1 VPTVA
6 NPTTTAQFTGPIILK
21 NEPAYPV
28 SAAKF
33 QMLMNYFDIDV
44 VPIDCPPTPGDYEPL
59 LSKLQGVHLATLEA
73 ICKFVT
79 DFHIPLNITNEMTY
93 PQAQFL
99 LTVHYQLHCPVR
111 IGAWEDCHRVYTA
124 ATLVEALKPSPYYP
138 VCLGMLWMMLG
149 SSTKTVLF

>member
-1 VPTVA
+1 
-6 NPTTTAQFTGPIILK
+6 
-21 NEPAYPV
+21 
-28 SAAKF
+28 
-33 QMLMNYFDIDV
+33 M
-44 VPIDCPPTPGDYEPL
+44 
-59 LSKLQGVHLATLEA
+59 
-73 ICKFVT
+73 
-79 DFHIPLNITNEMTY
+79 NEMTY

-111 IGAWEDCHRVYTA
+111 IGAWEGCHRVYTA